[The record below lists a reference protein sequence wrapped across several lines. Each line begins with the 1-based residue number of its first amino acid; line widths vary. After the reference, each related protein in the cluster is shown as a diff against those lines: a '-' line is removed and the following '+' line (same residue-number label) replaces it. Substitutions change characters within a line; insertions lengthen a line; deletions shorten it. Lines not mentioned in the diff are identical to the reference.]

1 MSSGNTSDES
11 GESST
16 GATHVVID
24 LTREDDDPA
33 EQDFVEDALQR
44 VQNLLSRTGNI
55 LSAQSRPFVPY
66 QSTARAAART
76 ARNAL
81 RSTRTARTTHQSART
96 ARTARTTHQT
106 TQTTQTSAPVQ
117 EASVQEGGEVRR
129 GVRRGGGD
137 ATEQT
142 GARFENPGTLA
153 VPVDDIFGNLM
164 SQEAAE
170 QFEIELNEDATFLI
184 NIVDAICKYDGTI
197 FGGDGLVCMF
207 LTEGGVRRGT
217 ERFLRRLESL
227 NRREFTICCRMS
239 VQASTFFKR
248 DFNHSIVEDS
258 SSTPTFS
265 LCTPFGVEIN
275 VGLNHFPQHDL
286 LLTTQDLLSMSRHGL
301 HVREANLLSNL
312 PNPFLTLCRSI
323 ECKRFRWLATARQT
337 FSISAGSRQFMH
349 MRWSTLMK
357 EGVYNSDHRWNLMYG
372 PNLAT
377 FLCSGGSCCLCLGEE
392 DDPLLAEKL
401 QPQESDAVSDAGS
414 DPDYAKAK
422 KEEAHTSL
430 KKWLTT
436 TDEGQRVC
444 RKYLCLPCSREHI
457 FHVQCFSRIQ
467 MNIDGDVLCPLCRA
481 PYSIF
486 EL

>member
-1 MSSGNTSDES
+1 M
-11 GESST
+11 
-16 GATHVVID
+16 
-24 LTREDDDPA
+24 
-33 EQDFVEDALQR
+33 
-44 VQNLLSRTGNI
+44 
-55 LSAQSRPFVPY
+55 
-66 QSTARAAART
+66 
-76 ARNAL
+76 
-81 RSTRTARTTHQSART
+81 
-96 ARTARTTHQT
+96 
-106 TQTTQTSAPVQ
+106 
-117 EASVQEGGEVRR
+117 QEGGEVQR

-312 PNPFLTLCRSI
+312 PNPPDTVQVHRVQTISLACDCSTDFLNLCWFAPVHAHAVVHTHERGRVQQRPPLEPDVRTKPRYLPLQRGQLLS
-323 ECKRFRWLATARQT
+323 
-337 FSISAGSRQFMH
+337 
-349 MRWSTLMK
+349 
-357 EGVYNSDHRWNLMYG
+357 V
-372 PNLAT
+372 
-377 FLCSGGSCCLCLGEE
+377 SG
-392 DDPLLAEKL
+392 
-401 QPQESDAVSDAGS
+401 
-414 DPDYAKAK
+414 
-422 KEEAHTSL
+422 
-430 KKWLTT
+430 
-436 TDEGQRVC
+436 
-444 RKYLCLPCSREHI
+444 
-457 FHVQCFSRIQ
+457 
-467 MNIDGDVLCPLCRA
+467 
-481 PYSIF
+481 
-486 EL
+486 